1 MKKNTPS
8 LSMCQI
14 ASAYIGTVVGA
25 GFASGQEVLQFFNA
39 YGLYGLFGMLIS
51 SLLFFFIGYS
61 ILMLGKN
68 LNARSHVDI
77 VRFTNG
83 DLLGSLIDIVIT
95 VFMFGGLA
103 AMLAGAGAICDEQ
116 FGIAP
121 IWGVAA
127 MAAAALFTVA
137 TGTKSM
143 VSAMSAIV
151 PFLIFS
157 VLYICIVSLMTNPV
171 TQADADTAMRLGG
184 ATPHWLLSAVNYASY
199 NIVIS
204 IGVLAAMGSVTSGRR
219 TLLGGALLGALGLG
233 FGMTAIYLCILT
245 HIGRASSMEVPM
257 IAAASAISPFV
268 RLLFSLV
275 LFGAVY
281 TTAVG
286 NLFGLVQRLSY
297 RLPRWLFTA
306 AATALAFAAA
316 QFGFSNMVKYLYPA
330 VGYGGMLFFGGVAYV
345 WIKKR
350 SAVRGA
356 PKNEVIKR

>member
-1 MKKNTPS
+1 MKKRKLN
-8 LSMCQI
+8 MFQI
-14 ASAYIGTVVGA
+14 ATAYIGTVVGA

-39 YGLYGLFGMLIS
+39 YGLWGLWGILVS
-51 SLLFFFIGYS
+51 SLLFFFVGYS
-61 ILMLGKN
+61 ILMLGRN

-77 VRFTNG
+77 VRHTNG
-83 DLLGSLIDIVIT
+83 DLLGTLIDIVIT

-103 AMLAGAGAICDEQ
+103 AMLAGSGAICGEQ

-121 IWGVAA
+121 VWGVAL
-127 MAAAALFTVA
+127 MAAAALVTVA
-137 TGTKSM
+137 TGTQSV
-143 VSAMSAIV
+143 VSAMSYIV

-157 VLYICIVSLMTNPV
+157 VLYISFVSLMRNPV
-171 TQADADTAMRLGG
+171 TQEEISAAAQLGG

-199 NIVIS
+199 NIVVS
-204 IGVLAAMGSVTSGRR
+204 IGVLAAMGAGASRKR
-219 TLLGGALLGALGLG
+219 TLLGGAVLGALGLG
-233 FGMTAIYLCILT
+233 LGMAAIYLCVMT
-245 HIGRASSMEVPM
+245 NIGRAYGMEVPM

-297 RLPRWLFTA
+297 RLPHWMFAA

-316 QFGFSNMVKYLYPA
+316 QFGFSSMVKFLYPA
-330 VGYGGMLFFGGVAYV
+330 VGYGGMLFFGGMAYV

-350 SAVRGA
+350 NFVR
-356 PKNEVIKR
+356 